1 MTIDVKRKMPSADA
15 GHTGVNQLG
24 GVFVNGRPL
33 PDSTRQKIV
42 ELAHSGARP
51 CDISRILQ
59 VSNGCVSKILCRY
72 YESGTIRPRAIGGSK
87 PRVATNNVVEKI
99 EEYKRD
105 QPSIFAWEIRD
116 KLLSDQIC
124 TQDTIPSVS
133 SINRVLRNLAARKEQ
148 QAMQTDFYDRLRFV
162 DPNLAYSGQWY
173 NQWTTMPMTGVGLTP
188 FPTIPHQPTVEPK
201 KDPDDDQKPPN
212 DPDEDAAAR
221 MRLKRKLQRNRTSFS
236 QEQIEALEKD
246 QLLFIPSSVLFSH
259 IHILILS
266 LLEFERTHYPDVFAR
281 ERLAQKIGLPEARI
295 QVWFSNRRAKY
306 RREEKLRNK
315 RPGGVMDTSM
325 SNGTPTPTP
334 GSGSGPGSAL
344 TAPIGVSPAPTPN
357 RFPQNPTVSTSF
369 VPPGGQMYAGL
380 APQTMDPY
388 GFGFANAGLSMTS
401 YQPTTDFSS
410 HHMFNASTRSPYEAF
425 HVGPYARSMPTSGHS
440 FQSTMNPSTTSVGGL
455 GSGMGLPVSAVLNS
469 IDQPSLGQPAMHD
482 LGDVQ
487 HDQYWRQ

>member
-1 MTIDVKRKMPSADA
+1 MGYYLNGGLRKKSYHVVKIIISDA

-33 PDSTRQKIV
+33 PDTTRQKIV
-42 ELAHSGARP
+42 ELAHGGARP

-99 EEYKRD
+99 EEYKRE

-116 KLLSDQIC
+116 KLLTDHIC
-124 TQDTIPSVS
+124 SQDTIPSVS

-173 NQWTTMPMTGVGLTP
+173 NQWTTMPMPGVNLTP
-188 FPTIPHQPTVEPK
+188 FSSLPHQAPVETK

-236 QEQIEALEKD
+236 QEQIEALEK
-246 QLLFIPSSVLFSH
+246 
-259 IHILILS
+259 
-266 LLEFERTHYPDVFAR
+266 EFERTHYPDVFAR

-295 QVWFSNRRAKY
+295 QVWFSNRRAKW

-315 RPGGVMDTSM
+315 RPGGLMDTSM
-325 SNGTPTPTP
+325 SNGTPTPT
-334 GSGSGPGSAL
+334 GSGPGSA
-344 TAPIGVSPAPTPN
+344 IDGSPAPPPN
-357 RFPQNPTVSTSF
+357 RFPPNPTAVSTSF
-369 VPPGGQMYAGL
+369 VPSAGQMYTGL
-380 APQTMDPY
+380 APQAMDPY
-388 GFGFANAGLSMTS
+388 AFGFANAGLGMAP
-401 YQPTTDFSS
+401 YQPAADFSS
-410 HHMFNASTRSPYEAF
+410 HHMFNASTRSPYDAF
-425 HVGPYARSMPTSGHS
+425 HPYARPMPTSGGPS
-440 FQSTMNPSTTSVGGL
+440 FQPSMNPATTSVGGL
-455 GSGMGLPVSAVLNS
+455 GSSMGLPVSAVLS
-469 IDQPSLGQPAMHD
+469 TIDQPSLGQSSMHD
-482 LGDVQ
+482 LGDGQQ
-487 HDQYWRQ
+487 HEQYWRQ